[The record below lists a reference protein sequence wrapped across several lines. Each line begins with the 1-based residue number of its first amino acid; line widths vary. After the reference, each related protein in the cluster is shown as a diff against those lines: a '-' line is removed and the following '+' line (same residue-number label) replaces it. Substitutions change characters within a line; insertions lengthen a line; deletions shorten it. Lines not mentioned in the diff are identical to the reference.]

1 MYRVDWSNGQD
12 IPLGGDLWRKDARLA
27 QIDLWCTMA
36 LGVRLYPGMSA
47 TGSVWP
53 PLEGVVM
60 PGILVGIDGSD
71 HSRKALEWAVREAG
85 LRGTSLT
92 VLAVHQ
98 VATNYWTGSPE
109 THTTDA
115 PETEMV
121 RQAAEA
127 DVQKAVS
134 QVGGPAPTSV
144 TVRAVTGVASRELVA
159 ASADADLVVVGSRGG
174 GGFSKMVLGSV
185 TSQVTRHADS
195 PVVVIR

>member
-1 MYRVDWSNGQD
+1 
-12 IPLGGDLWRKDARLA
+12 
-27 QIDLWCTMA
+27 
-36 LGVRLYPGMSA
+36 
-47 TGSVWP
+47 
-53 PLEGVVM
+53 M

-71 HSRKALEWAVREAG
+71 NSRKALDWAVREAG

-98 VATNYWTGSPE
+98 VATNYWTGAPE
-109 THTTDA
+109 HYASDT

-121 RQAAEA
+121 RQAAEDA
-127 DVQKAVS
+127 VQKAVS

-144 TVRAVTGVASRELVA
+144 TVRAVSGVPARELVA

-174 GGFSKMVLGSV
+174 GGFARIRLGSV
-185 TSQVTRHADS
+185 SNQVASHADS